1 VSSGA
6 STVTTWYFAPQPEQ
20 LKRGGS
26 DLLISEEALATKKG
40 AGAIHKRNIATRP
53 ARYPPI
59 PSKRAF
65 LPVELESAH
74 EIKQNFEQRSL
85 SSMIMT
91 CIERYL
97 AEDQKRK

>member
-1 VSSGA
+1 M
-6 STVTTWYFAPQPEQ
+6 
-20 LKRGGS
+20 
-26 DLLISEEALATKKG
+26 LISEEALATKKG

-65 LPVELESAH
+65 LPVELEKRPRDQA
-74 EIKQNFEQRSL
+74 KFEQRSL
-85 SSMIMT
+85 SSMVMT

-97 AEDQKRK
+97 VEAQKRK